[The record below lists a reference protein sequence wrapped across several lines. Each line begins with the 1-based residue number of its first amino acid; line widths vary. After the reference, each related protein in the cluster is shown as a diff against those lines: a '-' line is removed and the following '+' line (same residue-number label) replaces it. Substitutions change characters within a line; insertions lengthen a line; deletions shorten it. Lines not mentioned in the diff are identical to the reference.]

1 MRTLR
6 LLALPVSLAVAA
18 TLAAP
23 ATAATITAPTS
34 VTATARAAAIA
45 VTFTPAPG
53 VTTYELNCVSST
65 GTSASLTVTATSS
78 PFEALVTNLIGNT
91 AHACKIRGVVGAD
104 SSAWVNATPGIVV
117 PTPLAKPAT
126 PTSLTAEPQVAA
138 VKLRFTTV
146 AGADQYALRCALVG
160 KAPTAQDT
168 ILKQPATAPGAP
180 FVPSTLE
187 AVIADLAAGPHAC
200 QVTASNNAGISTPKL
215 TPAFT
220 PLVSKLP
227 APSSVVAL
235 PGDAS
240 ITVSFATVP
249 GATSYAV
256 ACVSKTAKT
265 VTLID
270 QKLSPVYVPGLVNGA
285 NYRCSVYAERSTV
298 SVGTIV
304 KEISVWAS
312 APEVIPSPQK
322 TVAPG
327 VPSVRSLTGAADY
340 ATRSGKIT
348 AAVGFDPAAGT
359 PSSYTLRCNG
369 VTDPSFVGAVSGVTP
384 LVLAAPVEKSYICTV
399 TASNAFGTSAPSV
412 AAAVSVPALKSAPD
426 APAYTAKRNKDY
438 SSTVAFRITPF
449 ANATGYRVT
458 CESGGKSL
466 WVPSSTTA
474 ANLKLPLGR
483 WECTVAAQLD
493 KEMTAESAATVVTVA
508 PAKPKFTRT
517 SNAVKFFRPTGW
529 TGRWL
534 ASCRGDVGSVS
545 RSGASSEI
553 SLLLPRGTFDCKVF
567 IGGIGSEAAVV
578 KI

>member
-18 TLAAP
+18 TLATPASAATVAAP
-23 ATAATITAPTS
+23 AS
-34 VTATARAAAIA
+34 VTAAPRPAAIA
-45 VTFTPAPG
+45 VSFVPAPG

-65 GTSASLTVTATSS
+65 GASASLTVTATSS
-78 PFEALVTNLIGNT
+78 PFEALITNLVGNT
-91 AHACKIRGVVGAD
+91 AHACKIRGVIGAD

-117 PTPLAKPAT
+117 PTPLAKPAA
-126 PTSLTAEPQVAA
+126 PASLTAEPQVAA
-138 VKLRFTTV
+138 VKLRFATV
-146 AGADQYALRCALVG
+146 AGADLYALRCAPVG

-168 ILKQPATAPGAP
+168 ILKQPVTAPGVP
-180 FVPSTLE
+180 FLPSPLE
-187 AVIADLAAGPHAC
+187 AVIADLAAGPHTC
-200 QVTASNNAGISTPKL
+200 QVTASNNAGTSAPKL

-227 APSSVVAL
+227 APGSVVAL
-235 PGDAS
+235 PGDSS

-249 GATSYAV
+249 GATSYTV
-256 ACVSKTAKT
+256 ACTSKTAKT
-265 VTLID
+265 VTIVD
-270 QKLSPVYVPGLVNGA
+270 QKLSPVFVPGLVNGA

-298 SVGTIV
+298 SVGTVV

-312 APEVIPSPQK
+312 APEVVPAPQK
-322 TVAPG
+322 NVSPG
-327 VPSVRSLTGAADY
+327 VPTVRSLTGSADF

-348 AAVGFDPAAGT
+348 AAVGFDQAAGT
-359 PSSYTLRCNG
+359 PSSYTLRCTG
-369 VTDPSFVGAVSGVTP
+369 VTDPSFVGTVSGITP
-384 LVLAAPVEKSYICTV
+384 LVLTAPVEKSYTCTV
-399 TASNAFGTSAPSV
+399 TASNTFGTSAPSV
-412 AAAVSVPALKSAPD
+412 PAAVSVPAVKSTPD
-426 APAYTAKRNKDY
+426 ALAFTAKRNKDH
-438 SSTVAFRITPF
+438 SSTVAFRVTPF
-449 ANATGYRVT
+449 TNATGYRIT

-474 ANLKLPLGR
+474 ATLKLPLGR
-483 WECTVAAQLD
+483 WECTVAAQVD
-493 KEMTAESAATVVTVA
+493 KEMTAESPVTVVNVA
-508 PAKPKFTRT
+508 PAKPKFTRS

-545 RSGASSEI
+545 RSGSSADI
-553 SLLLPRGTFDCKVF
+553 TLLLPRGTFDCKVF